1 MVHLCECP
9 LRLEKSFILDG
20 VAVSTMARSYEHV
33 RPKLWSAIPPYNAQQ
48 DCHARRYFRSR
59 VVPPILRKTDQVPKD
74 CGGPRSLCLRSDLT
88 DSFLYFLP
96 HSQDHGGTG
105 RDGWI
110 VDYFHIFGQGQRYL
124 NRRNWAGAGK
134 LPPHFPASLGSHL
147 RRVTQASLSVPQGH
161 SLQQVTGHDHYNADL
176 KAIQGF
182 NGRFGYRRNTPA
194 LRQRPSVF
202 GEVTQFPLF

>member
-1 MVHLCECP
+1 MAHLRECC
-9 LRLEKSFILDG
+9 LWLEKGFILDG
-20 VAVSTMARSYEHV
+20 VAVSTMARSYEGL

-48 DCHARRYFRSR
+48 DYHARRYFQSR
-59 VVPPILRKTDQVPKD
+59 VVPPVLRKT
-74 CGGPRSLCLRSDLT
+74 G
-88 DSFLYFLP
+88 
-96 HSQDHGGTG
+96 QDHGGTG

-110 VDYFHIFGQGQRYL
+110 VDYFHVFGQGQRYL

-134 LPPHFPASLGSHL
+134 CHFALPTSPWYHLGG
-147 RRVTQASLSVPQGH
+147 VVCVPQFKERYWARDRPGH

-176 KAIQGF
+176 KMIKGF
-182 NGRFGYRRNTPA
+182 NGQFGYRRNTPA